1 VSTIDHSPWD
11 DERAAYL
18 LDALDP
24 GEQAAFETHLAGC
37 ASCRTELRWLA
48 PAIDVLPA
56 AVDQIEPPPELLDR
70 ILGAIDGDRPREAT
84 AAPVSDVGSIPTVS
98 TGRPSFWSRL
108 AGRPAL
114 AGVAAA
120 VALAIGVA
128 GGYALGDDPDNA
140 STVAT
145 TVPIEATAPAVQA
158 AGNVVNNDG
167 NWTLDISHLPDLE
180 AGRVYQVWMRKGEQL
195 IPSVLFVTSRDG
207 TAKIVLP
214 GETGTADE
222 MLVTREP
229 SGGSDTPTSEPL
241 ISAKL

>member
-1 VSTIDHSPWD
+1 VSTIDHSPWE

-24 GEQAAFETHLAGC
+24 AERTAFETHLADC
-37 ASCRTELRWLA
+37 DACRAELRWLA

-56 AVDQIEPPPELLDR
+56 AVEQIEPPPELRDR
-70 ILGAIDGDRPREAT
+70 ILGAIDGDRPRTAT
-84 AAPVSDVGSIPTVS
+84 SPAYAE
-98 TGRPSFWSRL
+98 RPSFWSRL

-114 AGVAAA
+114 AGAAAA
-120 VALAIGVA
+120 VALAIGLA
-128 GGYALGDDPDNA
+128 GGYALGGDSDDP
-140 STVAT
+140 STVAAT
-145 TVPIEATAPAVQA
+145 TVPIQTVTPEVQA
-158 AGNVVNNDG
+158 AGNVVNHDG

-229 SGGSDTPTSEPL
+229 SGGSEAPTSEPL
-241 ISAKL
+241 VSAKL